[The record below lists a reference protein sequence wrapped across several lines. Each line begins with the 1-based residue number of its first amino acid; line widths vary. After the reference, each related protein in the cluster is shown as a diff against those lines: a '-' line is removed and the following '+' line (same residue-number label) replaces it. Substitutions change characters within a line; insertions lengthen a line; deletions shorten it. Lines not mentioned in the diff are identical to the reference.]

1 MGMRMIIVGGKP
13 TLIGGYYTDLLE
25 SVEEFDG
32 SSWSMRGN
40 LAFGRYQYGMPST
53 MPENILSC
61 PDAWKSG
68 KETQKV
74 HKNISNI
81 LISLSN
87 CKCLAHYRKY
97 TLQYTLQTP
106 LKIIWYSFQTIYW
119 EFSYIQN
126 DTP

>member
-61 PDAWKSG
+61 PDAWRGEKKPG
-68 KETQKV
+68 F
-74 HKNISNI
+74 
-81 LISLSN
+81 
-87 CKCLAHYRKY
+87 Y
-97 TLQYTLQTP
+97 
-106 LKIIWYSFQTIYW
+106 
-119 EFSYIQN
+119 
-126 DTP
+126 